1 MFPSRSIFVDFFDG
15 GGVFVVLVERCLDV
29 EKHGIDL
36 EGLRVLKA
44 LASGKNKKDTCE
56 D

>member
-15 GGVFVVLVERCLDV
+15 GGVFVVLIKRRLDV
-29 EKHGIDL
+29 EKHGVDL
-36 EGLRVLKA
+36 EGLRVLHS

>member
-15 GGVFVVLVERCLDV
+15 GGVFVVLVEGRLDV

-36 EGLRVLKA
+36 EGLGVLHS
-44 LASGKNKKDTCE
+44 LASRKNKKDTCE